1 MARCFLSPK
10 DRKIAAFLQ
19 VAGAARAGFAEF
31 ASGKTSF
38 APFAEGRR
46 PGGCRSWGRN
56 GLRFEGCGMHC
67 GSRVVERTAV
77 RAAAACRII
86 CRAGEGR
93 SFAVRAGRM
102 LRSPSGRGRT
112 PRSAA
117 ATPRVR
123 TSPCLRRTRG
133 RSSRRA
139 APRTGCRV
147 RCRGRDRRSQGRKP
161 SCRRCICTFSLSL
174 FLVEHA
180 LRRGGTC
187 RFSVDGAYCVPE
199 CGCEGRFFLDYFA

>member
-1 MARCFLSPK
+1 MPDHLPC
-10 DRKIAAFLQ
+10 
-19 VAGAARAGFAEF
+19 
-31 ASGKTSF
+31 
-38 APFAEGRR
+38 
-46 PGGCRSWGRN
+46 
-56 GLRFEGCGMHC
+56 
-67 GSRVVERTAV
+67 
-77 RAAAACRII
+77 
-86 CRAGEGR
+86 GEGR
-93 SFAVRAGRM
+93 SSAVRPCGPEYCMLPCVRAGRM

-139 APRTGCRV
+139 APRTGCRA

-180 LRRGGTC
+180 LRRRGAC
-187 RFSVDGAYCVPE
+187 RFSVVGAYCVPE
-199 CGCEGRFFLDYFA
+199 CGCEGRFFLDYFVKGVFGCNMLCVSVLLCVFEYRAENSA